1 MRARPL
7 AGKAINTWSL
17 KNNRKNEWR
26 NGNYVSTQIHG
37 DGTFTGPHSVTR
49 KEACKSAQK
58 GAACL
63 AFSYIAR
70 ATFSL
75 AFTRYRMHIL
85 GTHVRHTPRAQSLLP
100 ARLPFPPYPSAH
112 SITIGASPP
121 SPARLVLSAFQP
133 ALHQFKV
140 RALDPSPCFLSSFV
154 LLSLSFLS
162 RGFVYF
168 AVLLE

>member
-1 MRARPL
+1 M
-7 AGKAINTWSL
+7 
-17 KNNRKNEWR
+17 
-26 NGNYVSTQIHG
+26 NGVTQLRIDTRIHG

-63 AFSYIAR
+63 AFSYSSSQPR
-70 ATFSL
+70 FSRIHSL
-75 AFTRYRMHIL
+75 PNAYIP

-100 ARLPFPPYPSAH
+100 ARLPSPSYPSAH

-140 RALDPSPCFLSSFV
+140 RALDPSPCFPSSFV
-154 LLSLSFLS
+154 LLSLSLLS

>member
-1 MRARPL
+1 M
-7 AGKAINTWSL
+7 
-17 KNNRKNEWR
+17 
-26 NGNYVSTQIHG
+26 NGVTQLRIDADSRRWNIHRS
-37 DGTFTGPHSVTR
+37 HSVTR

-63 AFSYIAR
+63 AFSYSLSHV
-70 ATFSL
+70 SL

-100 ARLPFPPYPSAH
+100 ARLPFPSYPSAH

-140 RALDPSPCFLSSFV
+140 RALDPSPCFPSSFV